1 MPQRISLM
9 SKITILYGT
18 ETGNSEYLSD
28 LLSQAFDDH
37 SLDNQIF
44 DLGEYE
50 GEQIKDENT
59 IVIITS
65 TYGNGEPPSNAQA
78 FYEYLEELL
87 KQGQTTVLQK
97 IRFAVCGLGDRTFQN
112 FANAGKMFDAILE
125 NLGAQRMID
134 RVDCDDDY
142 EDQFEFFQDKIVEY
156 LTKN

>member
-1 MPQRISLM
+1 MSNIS
-9 SKITILYGT
+9 ILYGT

-44 DLGEYE
+44 DLGDYE
-50 GEQIKDENT
+50 VEQVQNEQT

-65 TYGNGEPPSNAQA
+65 TYGNGEPPSNAQE
-78 FYEYLEELL
+78 FYEYLENLL
-87 KQGQTTVLQK
+87 NQGHTQALQNL
-97 IRFAVCGLGDRTFQN
+97 RFAVCGLGDRTFQN

-125 NLGAQRMID
+125 KLGAQRIID

-142 EDQFEFFQDKIVEY
+142 EDQFEFFREKIVQY
-156 LTKN
+156 LTKE